1 MPETKLNLF
10 APSLPPMRLVDP
22 PRQVSTTSGLA
33 PLRRGLFCLAALA
46 LPVLGMTLADKVH
59 RAGPAGAMQAAA
71 GSLVP
76 SGGSA
81 AAHPTVTRLA
91 REAGS
96 TALPPAGL
104 ILRASLPTD
113 PSSPR

>member
-1 MPETKLNLF
+1 MTETKLSLLS
-10 APSLPPMRLVDP
+10 PTLPPMRLADAT
-22 PRQVSTTSGLA
+22 RKVSARCGLA

-46 LPVLGMTLADKVH
+46 LLALGMTLADKVH

-81 AAHPTVTRLA
+81 AAHLGVVRPA
-91 REAGS
+91 RGAG
-96 TALPPAGL
+96 AAAIPPDGL